1 MRTAVI
7 ILVIMILA
15 LVAALILVGPG
26 APVSGPVNV
35 PRTESVANGAWETS
49 WHAALAR
56 ASAEQR
62 PVLAFFT
69 GSDWCPPCQQVKRE
83 VFSAPAFTAWA
94 QRRVVRLEL
103 DYPARLPQP
112 DDLRAQN
119 DALQR
124 HFAIRGYPST
134 LLISAQGDELG
145 RFESVPSGGV
155 DGYIA
160 AVEKILATPAP
171 APSTPAR

>member
-1 MRTAVI
+1 MRTAVA

-15 LVAALILVGPG
+15 LVAALLLVGPG
-26 APVSGPVNV
+26 APAAAPVNV
-35 PRTESVANGAWETS
+35 PRSETAARDGWEQS
-49 WHAALAR
+49 WHAAIAR
-56 ASAEQR
+56 AASEQR
-62 PVLAFFT
+62 PMLAFFT

-94 QRRVVRLEL
+94 QRRVVLLEL
-103 DYPARLPQP
+103 DYPARLAQP

-124 HFAIRGYPST
+124 HFAIRGFPST
-134 LLISAQGDELG
+134 LLISAQGAELG

-160 AVEKILATPAP
+160 AVEKVLAAP
-171 APSTPAR
+171 APSAPAR